1 MPDFGIHGPHGAEG
15 HGPEGPASLA
25 LAEKIQNCAD
35 EAFFH
40 EVLHSILNS
49 FI

>member
-15 HGPEGPASLA
+15 HWPEGPAGLA
-25 LAEKIQNCAD
+25 TKEIQNCAD